1 MATAF
6 YKYKDIESQSV
17 MLLNLINILPQ
28 LTEQESLFRAL
39 VTMGTVLSQS
49 KELSNCID
57 EAIKQLIANCS
68 STGSGKVKEC
78 AQIVLQLLS

>member
-57 EAIKQLIANCS
+57 EAIKQLVVKCS